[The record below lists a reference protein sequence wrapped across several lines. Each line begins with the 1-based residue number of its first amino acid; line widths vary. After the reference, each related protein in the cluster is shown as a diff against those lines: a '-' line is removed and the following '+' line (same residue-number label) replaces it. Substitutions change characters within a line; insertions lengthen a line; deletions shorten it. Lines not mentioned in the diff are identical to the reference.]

1 MSLCYWYLISPCS
14 WTYFEGCELQ
24 EYRLQRYYTAAD
36 IAGHNTAH
44 NCWVSFFGR
53 VYASWRKIP
62 SWIHVVDSKV
72 WKKNMDKK
80 KFFLKHGMCSEECG
94 NISKNKRIDHANL
107 RDFCVWPRDA
117 TLSGIS
123 FPITLQIAPVIVPLI
138 MFSFDPR
145 SPCPSPS
152 HPSDIE
158 VVSPRTWHLSWRST
172 KVHWHSPSSPPRAPT
187 SPSGSMRRL
196 GLEKLCLNK
205 RKIWKIWKQ
214 ARFL

>member
-1 MSLCYWYLISPCS
+1 MLLVSHFSLQLDILRAASFRSTDCS
-14 WTYFEGCELQ
+14 DTTRQQTLQGTTRPTTAGCRSSDVSMPLGERFQVGFMLWTPKCGKK
-24 EYRLQRYYTAAD
+24 T
-36 IAGHNTAH
+36 
-44 NCWVSFFGR
+44 
-53 VYASWRKIP
+53 
-62 SWIHVVDSKV
+62 WIKKV
-72 WKKNMDKK
+72 FSETWE
-80 KFFLKHGMCSEECG
+80 CSEECG